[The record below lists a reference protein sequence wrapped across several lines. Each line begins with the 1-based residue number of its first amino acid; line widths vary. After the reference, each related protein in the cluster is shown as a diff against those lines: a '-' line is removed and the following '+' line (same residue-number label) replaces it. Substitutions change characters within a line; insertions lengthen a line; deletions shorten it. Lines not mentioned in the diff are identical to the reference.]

1 MKIYAAGRNRF
12 NELDAYIGKDLW
24 VLAKLGTFY
33 NPVQQYFG
41 NYDFDTL
48 VWVNILSKHEANNA
62 LLELW
67 QTMREEP
74 MTNLYIYKLILA
86 YAYSNGREL
95 LEPPLEVIA
104 PEKDWIFENEYIVPI
119 DQLKAVT
126 PLQVYS
132 TDEMFKILG
141 VD

>member
-12 NELDAYIGKDLW
+12 NGLDAYIGKNLW
-24 VLAKLGTFY
+24 VLAKLGAFY
-33 NPVQQYFG
+33 IPIRQYFA
-41 NYDFDTL
+41 NYAFDML

-62 LLELW
+62 LLDLW

-74 MTNLYIYKLILA
+74 MSNLYVYKLILA
-86 YAYSNGREL
+86 YAYSDGREL
-95 LEPPLEVIA
+95 LEPPLEIIA
-104 PEKDWIFENEYIVPI
+104 PEKKWIFENEYIVPI

-126 PLQVYS
+126 PMQIYS

-141 VD
+141 ED